1 MRRGWA
7 VLGAGLLVSG
17 ALVGCTPAP
26 PPVPH
31 LVIAGGA
38 AGDVSTALAAGLAD
52 AARAAW
58 SVPVEVLE
66 TKGST
71 ENLQA
76 IARGGAD
83 VAFATVDAAV
93 AARDGEVP
101 FNGTVGI
108 AALAGLY
115 DEYLHLVVRA
125 DSDLHTLADLPG
137 HRIATGAVG
146 SVSNALVD
154 RLLQVARLN
163 SVVRPPE
170 DMTPADAARALEA
183 KAIDGFAVT
192 GGVPMPLVAGLAG
205 QLPIRL
211 IPLGAEVPAVQ
222 NGYGERYLA
231 RTVPATTYGVPTE
244 TPTVGV
250 RAVLV
255 VRADL
260 PVETAFALTKLLFE
274 AKDRLG
280 SRHPEARRL
289 DPRSALD
296 TGTVPLHAGA
306 ARYYHETKL
315 MV

>member
-1 MRRGWA
+1 VRRGWA
-7 VLGAGLLVSG
+7 VLGAGVLLSG
-17 ALVGCTPAP
+17 ALAGCTPAP

-31 LVIAGGA
+31 LVIAGGV
-38 AGDVSTALAAGLAD
+38 AGDASAALAAGLAD

-76 IARGGAD
+76 IARGRAD
-83 VAFATVDAAV
+83 VAFTTVDAAV
-93 AARDGEVP
+93 AARNGEVP
-101 FNGTVGI
+101 FNGTVAI

-125 DSDLHTLADLPG
+125 DSNLQSLADLPG
-137 HRIATGAVG
+137 HQIDTGAVG

-154 RLLQVARLN
+154 RLLQAARLPAT
-163 SVVRPPE
+163 VKPE
-170 DMTPADAARALEA
+170 PSPRVAADALAT
-183 KAIDGFAVT
+183 KTIDGFAVT
-192 GGVPMPLVAGLAG
+192 GGVPIPLVARLAG
-205 QLPIRL
+205 QMPVRL

-222 NGYGERYLA
+222 NAYGERYLA
-231 RTVPATTYGVPTE
+231 RTVPAGMYGLATE

-255 VRADL
+255 VRANL
-260 PVETAFALTKLLFE
+260 PEQTAFALTKLLFE

-280 SRHPEARRL
+280 ARHPEARRL
-289 DPRSALD
+289 DPRAALD

-306 ARYYHETKL
+306 GRYYRETKP

>member
-1 MRRGWA
+1 
-7 VLGAGLLVSG
+7 VLGAGILLSG

-26 PPVPH
+26 PPVAH

-38 AGDVSTALAAGLAD
+38 AGDVSSALAAGLAD

-71 ENLQA
+71 ENLQE
-76 IARGGAD
+76 IARGRAD

-93 AARDGEVP
+93 AAHDGEVP

-125 DSDLHTLADLPG
+125 DSDLRTLADLPG
-137 HRIATGAVG
+137 HRIATGSVG

-154 RLLQVARLN
+154 RLLQVARLGA
-163 SVVRPPE
+163 VDPPRQ
-170 DMTPADAARALEA
+170 DLTPADAARALMA
-183 KAIDGFAVT
+183 KEIDGFAVT
-192 GGVPMPLVAGLAG
+192 GGVPLPLLADLAER
-205 QLPIRL
+205 LPIRL
-211 IPLGAEVPAVQ
+211 IPLGAEVAAVQ

-231 RTVPATTYGVPTE
+231 RVVPARMYGLETE

-255 VRADL
+255 VRANL
-260 PVETAFALTKLLFE
+260 PQETAFALTRLLFD
-274 AKDRLG
+274 AKDRLDT
-280 SRHPEARRL
+280 RHPEARRL

-306 ARYYHETKL
+306 ARYYRETKL